1 LSPVLLERAKVKKK
15 KKEEEE
21 EAKQSKERIRNKICD
36 SEYLN
41 FVCETITVEFLAKKR
56 ME

>member
-15 KKEEEE
+15 KKEEE